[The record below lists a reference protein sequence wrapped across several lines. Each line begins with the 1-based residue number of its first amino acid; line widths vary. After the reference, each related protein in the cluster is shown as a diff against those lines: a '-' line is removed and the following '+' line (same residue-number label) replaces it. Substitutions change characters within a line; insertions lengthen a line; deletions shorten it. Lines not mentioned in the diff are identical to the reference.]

1 MPEAVIVTALR
12 TPIGTAMKGTLRDTD
27 AYQLAD
33 HIVGA
38 TAAELDGSV
47 DRADIDDLILG
58 EGLYGG
64 GVVARHAAITAG
76 PTGDGSVD
84 RADIDDLILGEGLY
98 GGGVVA
104 RHAAI
109 TAGLTGVPG
118 LAANR
123 HCAAGLAAVQAAA
136 GSIRAGMDR
145 LVIAG
150 GVNSAST
157 SPRFTRRAGEEMVP
171 WFPPTHPDRPDAPNM
186 DMSITV
192 GWNAAVE
199 AGVTREE
206 MDAWALRSHRN
217 AIAAIDEGR
226 FKEEIVPIQTPH
238 GLFDTDEHPRRDTT
252 MEKLAGLKPLHPEIE
267 GFSIT
272 AGNACGGND
281 AAAALAIASDALGLP
296 ALGTVRSWAS
306 VGVDPARTG
315 LAPVEAIPKA
325 LARAGL
331 SLDQVDLFEINE
343 AFAAMCVATI
353 KLLDIDPD
361 RVNVSGS
368 GCSLGHPVAATGA
381 RMLVTLTHELRRR
394 GGGIG
399 VAAMCAGGG
408 MGSATVIEVPAP

>member
-1 MPEAVIVTALR
+1 MPEAVIVAALR
-12 TPIGTAMKGTLRDTD
+12 TPIGTAFKGTLRDTSI
-27 AYQLAD
+27 YELGH
-33 HIVGA
+33 HIVTHA
-38 TAAELDGSV
+38 AAELDSV
-47 DRADIDDLILG
+47 PIDDVILG
-58 EGLYGG
+58 EGL
-64 GVVARHAAITAG
+64 H
-76 PTGDGSVD
+76 
-84 RADIDDLILGEGLY
+84 

-109 TAGLTGVPG
+109 TAGLTATPG
-118 LAANR
+118 LAVNR
-123 HCAAGLAAVQAAA
+123 HCAASLAAVQAAA
-136 GSIRAGMDR
+136 ASVRAGMDE
-145 LVIAG
+145 LVLAG

-157 SPRFTRRAGEEMVP
+157 APKSQIRLDGGWAD
-171 WFPPTHPDRPDAPNM
+171 WFPPTHPDRVDAPNM

-192 GWNAAVE
+192 GWNAAVK
-199 AGVTREE
+199 AGISREE

-226 FKEEIVPIQTPH
+226 FKEEIIPIETPH
-238 GLFDTDEHPRRDTT
+238 GLFSVDEHPRRDTS
-252 MEKLAGLKPLHPEIE
+252 MEKLAALKPLHPEIE

-281 AAAALAIASDALGLP
+281 AAAVLAIASDRLGLP
-296 ALGTVRSWAS
+296 ALATVRAWTS
-306 VGVDPARTG
+306 VGVDPAGTG

-331 SLDQVDLFEINE
+331 SLEDVDVFEINE
-343 AFAAMCVATI
+343 AFASMCVATI
-353 KLLDIDPD
+353 KLLDINPD
-361 RVNVSGS
+361 IVNVSGS

-381 RMLVTLTHELRRR
+381 RMLVTLVYELRRR